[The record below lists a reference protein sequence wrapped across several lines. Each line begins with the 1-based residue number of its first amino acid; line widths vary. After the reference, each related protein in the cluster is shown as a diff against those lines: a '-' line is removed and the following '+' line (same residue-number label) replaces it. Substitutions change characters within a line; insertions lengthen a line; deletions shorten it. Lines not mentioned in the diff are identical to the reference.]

1 VPQITVSH
9 EEIKSL
15 RLSPEE
21 GFVLSRIDGNYDIES
36 ILKISPM
43 PPLEAQLVFRK
54 LLHAGHIELLQANN

>member
-1 VPQITVSH
+1 M
-9 EEIKSL
+9 
-15 RLSPEE
+15 
-21 GFVLSRIDGNYDIES
+21 LSRIDGSYDIES